1 MSKSIC
7 LIRKLKIE
15 IRKLIWFS
23 YKFKS
28 FIKQVKSWAKETIGR
43 PPFAVVGA
51 AKEAYVNM
59 IKWASRTGSSHS
71 ITEVFYLLI
80 NLKSDLLGSN
90 KAYAKVKQC
99 LGTG

>member
-1 MSKSIC
+1 M
-7 LIRKLKIE
+7 
-15 IRKLIWFS
+15 
-23 YKFKS
+23 
-28 FIKQVKSWAKETIGR
+28 KSWAKETIGR

-80 NLKSDLLGSN
+80 NLKSDLLGSK
-90 KAYAKVKQC
+90 KAYTKVKQT
-99 LGTG
+99 LGTCWKLIGWRMSLLAALMMIAAKVP